1 MISSI
6 SNSLNFGGRLNVENL
21 TLTGTAVV
29 GIGNALGQSDRRRRS
44 GNNLIGLAGNDRLF
58 GGIGGDILQG
68 GTQNDFHNGGA
79 GVDQIFT
86 GTGFDTILFNAPLG
100 IANFDRVIDFAPVF
114 DTMQLEN
121 SVFTGLVQGAFLPA
135 ADFVIGAAATD
146 ASDRII
152 YNSATGNL
160 FFDQDG
166 TGAIGASPVRRPRR
180 RACTDQQRLL
190 RGVGFATAK

>member
-1 MISSI
+1 MAIKI
-6 SNSLNFGGRLNVENL
+6 
-21 TLTGTAVV
+21 V
-29 GIGNALGQSDRRRRS
+29 GDAQN
-44 GNNLIGLAGNDRLF
+44 NNLVGLAGNDRLF
-58 GGIGGDILQG
+58 GGIGGGVLQG

-79 GVDQIFT
+79 GVDQIIT

-100 IANFDRVIDFAPVF
+100 IANFDRVIHFAPVF

-121 SVFTGLVQGAFLPA
+121 AVFTGLVQGAFLPA
-135 ADFVIGAAATD
+135 TDLVIGAAATD

-166 TGAIGASPVRRPRR
+166 HRRLPRRSCSPTSPV
-180 RACTDQQRLL
+180 
-190 RGVGFATAK
+190 GSH